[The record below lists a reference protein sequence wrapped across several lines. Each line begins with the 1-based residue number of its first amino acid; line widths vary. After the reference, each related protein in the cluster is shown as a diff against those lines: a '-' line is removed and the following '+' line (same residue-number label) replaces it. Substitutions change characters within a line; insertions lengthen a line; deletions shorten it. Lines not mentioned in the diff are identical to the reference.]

1 MEPGEKPLYWV
12 GASKR
17 DLMAMP
23 AAAKTDVKLIE
34 RRLKA
39 ARTDYEAKYGT
50 IYQRR

>member
-23 AAAKTDVKLIE
+23 AAVI
-34 RRLKA
+34 RHIG
-39 ARTDYEAKYGT
+39 TDYEAKYGT
-50 IYQRR
+50 VHQKH